1 MWGRRKGLSSVYVAS
16 ELCHPYSLTGSV
28 DGILRTFDLF
38 MAYSPGY
45 FVVDIVA
52 RDLAGHNDT
61 AIIGIYILRDDQRV
75 KIVINEIPDRV
86 RGFEEEFIRLLSN
99 ITGAIV
105 NTDDVQVSW
114 SPRAGVMGRDR
125 TDEAPPQSLH
135 SHMALRDGPRSV
147 DLHLLVCK

>member
-1 MWGRRKGLSSVYVAS
+1 MAS
-16 ELCHPYSLTGSV
+16 ELCHPDSLTGSV

-105 NTDDVQVSW
+105 NTDDVQVTW
-114 SPRAGVMGRDR
+114 GPRTGTMGRDGGQKR
-125 TDEAPPQSLH
+125 P
-135 SHMALRDGPRSV
+135 
-147 DLHLLVCK
+147 LLNHFIATWL

>member
-1 MWGRRKGLSSVYVAS
+1 MSPSPVPCWACVLPPEVTGPSLSCA
-16 ELCHPYSLTGSV
+16 LLLALPTGHV

-45 FVVDIVA
+45 FVVDIMA

-86 RGFEEEFIRLLSN
+86 RSFEEEFIRLLSN

-105 NTDDVQVSW
+105 NTDDVQVPSQTPPIQG
-114 SPRAGVMGRDR
+114 SCQGRKPDLG
-125 TDEAPPQSLH
+125 EARVQKWGHGL
-135 SHMALRDGPRSV
+135 AAWL
-147 DLHLLVCK
+147 